1 MVAARSACASCSY
14 DAIAVIARDTGW
26 RASEANAAIDWVALT
41 YFRWERV
48 IQDLIEEAQQVLFRD
63 EVSDDAKATAARRFA
78 AAFEAGNNVD
88 AAHAAAAHLPRGIGA
103 PARQDG
109 A

>member
-1 MVAARSACASCSY
+1 VFVLDWDEVMLAPKERDFLFIREPQARAFWQGY
-14 DAIAVIARDTGW
+14 GLRAR
-26 RASEANAAIDWVALT
+26 EENAEIDWVALT

-78 AAFEAGNNVD
+78 AAFAAGNNVD
-88 AAHAAAAHLPRGIGA
+88 AAYAAAAHLS
-103 PARQDG
+103 
-109 A
+109 